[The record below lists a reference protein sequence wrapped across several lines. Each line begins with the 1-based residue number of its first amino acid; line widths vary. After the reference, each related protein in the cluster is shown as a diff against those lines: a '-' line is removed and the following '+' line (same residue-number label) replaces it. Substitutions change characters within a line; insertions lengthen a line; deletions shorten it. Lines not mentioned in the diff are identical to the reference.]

1 MSDPMNFGDMS
12 NDEILQLL
20 AYTNASPPLEASKL
34 SPSQDYLGYTSLA
47 SFPSNNT
54 MDYPS
59 TASQQPSNKANTWN
73 GYAANPSGYASATV
87 DPTEKRNIIAS
98 LDRIEAVMEWI
109 HESQNRQDA
118 RLAKLEDKVDQ
129 IKEELAEINQ
139 HLTDQAM
146 NCSRCD
152 YGSGDEY
159 SDDTTEDDSSE
170 NAADGDGEGGDDYET
185 HEYCNMYDLY

>member
-1 MSDPMNFGDMS
+1 QARTISV
-12 NDEILQLL
+12 
-20 AYTNASPPLEASKL
+20 T
-34 SPSQDYLGYTSLA
+34 LA
-47 SFPSNNT
+47 SHRFLQTTPWITLPRLFKNPQT
-54 MDYPS
+54 RLTLGTATRPTLLGMHQPPS
-59 TASQQPSNKANTWN
+59 TRQ
-73 GYAANPSGYASATV
+73 
-87 DPTEKRNIIAS
+87 RNAS

-118 RLAKLEDKVDQ
+118 RLAKLEDKVDE

-139 HLTDQAM
+139 HLTEQAM

-159 SDDTTEDDSSE
+159 SDDATEDDSSE
-170 NAADGDGEGGDDYET
+170 SAADGKGGDDYET